1 MKLKAITLENFRCY
15 QRHTRIELGDFTAF
29 IGKNDFGKSSIL
41 EALEIFFNG
50 ELVKIDK
57 SDLSVRAATQVV
69 KIGCIFCN
77 LPDEIIID
85 VDAKT
90 NLRAEYLL
98 NADGDLEIVK
108 EYDCSKTKIS
118 DSIIAVAMHPA
129 DKGFDDLLLVKNPEL
144 KKRLKDKRIDKEV
157 DQRSNVAMRQ
167 AIWKTL
173 SNPKLVSTPIPLDAE
188 GVKQIWDQLQKNL
201 PVYALFQSDRK
212 SLDEDNEVQD
222 PMKLAVK
229 EAIKSVQK
237 EIDGI
242 TSSVRERATAV
253 ANETL
258 QKLREMDVELAT
270 KLLPVFKT
278 EPKWDTIFKLS
289 LTGDENIPINK
300 RGSGVRRLILLNFFR
315 AAAERKRSG
324 NEAGIIYAIEEP
336 ETSQH
341 PSSQEMLIKALRQLT
356 ESGDRQVFV
365 TTHVPALAG
374 LVSIDDLRHITRD
387 VSGHPAIRQG
397 DKDTLGQ
404 IANDLGVLPNPVLDN
419 QVRVIVCVEGKNDV
433 AFLTHSNKILRTSD
447 PNLLDLSDPRL
458 LVLPLGGSNLKDW
471 VEHNRLQ
478 ALGKPEVHIYDRG
491 ADVPPKYQQQVNAV
505 NTRGNGSWAVLTTK
519 SEAEN
524 YIHPAAIRR
533 VMNVEVTIQS
543 DNDVPSIVAKA
554 VHESSGSPIPWDAL
568 DLEKKESKESQ
579 AKSRLNNE
587 VVAGMN
593 YEELTELDTTGEIKG
608 WFQRIS
614 GMLQ

>member
-1 MKLKAITLENFRCY
+1 MKLKAVTLENFRCY

-57 SDLSVRAATQVV
+57 SDLSVRATTQVV
-69 KIGCIFCN
+69 KIGCIFSN

-90 NLRAEYLL
+90 TLRAEYLL
-98 NADGDLEIVK
+98 NADRDLEIVK
-108 EYDCSKTKIS
+108 EYDCSKTKVS
-118 DSIIAVAMHPA
+118 EAVVAVAMHPA

-144 KKRLKDKRIDKEV
+144 KKRLKDKDLDKAV

-173 SNPKLVSTPIPLDAE
+173 SKPKLVKTCVPLDEE
-188 GVKQIWDQLQKNL
+188 GAKQIWDQLQKSL

-237 EIDGI
+237 EIEGI

-258 QKLREMDVELAT
+258 QKLREMDAELAT

-278 EPKWDTIFKLS
+278 EPKWDTIFKLA

-315 AAAERKRSG
+315 AAAERKRAG

-356 ESGDRQVFV
+356 EYGDRQVFI

-374 LVSIDDLRHITRD
+374 LVSTDDLRHVTRD
-387 VSGHPAIRQG
+387 ADGHPVIRQG
-397 DKDTLGQ
+397 DKDTLKQ
-404 IANDLGVLPNPVLDN
+404 IADDLGVLPNPAIES
-419 QVRVIVCVEGKNDV
+419 QIRVIICVEGKHDV
-433 AFLTHSNKILRTSD
+433 AFLTHTNRILRTRD
-447 PNLLDLSDPRL
+447 ANLLDLTDPRL

-471 VEHNRLQ
+471 VEYNRLQ

-491 ADVPPKYQQQVNAV
+491 ANMPPKYQQQVNAV
-505 NTRGNGSWAVLTTK
+505 NARGNGSWAVLTTK

-524 YIHPAAIRR
+524 YIHPSAIKR
-533 VMNVEVTIQS
+533 VMNVDVTVQS
-543 DNDVPSIVAKA
+543 DNDVPSIVARA
-554 VHESSGSPIPWDAL
+554 VHETSNSPVPWDAL
-568 DLEKKESKESQ
+568 DLERKESKESQ

-593 YEELTELDTTGEIKG
+593 YEELTELDANGEIEG
-608 WFQRIS
+608 WFQRI
-614 GMLQ
+614 GAIIQ